1 MILRK
6 KTKRGKRLKAPQKRK
21 ISLKSV
27 FVRHFGAPLN
37 TFLPLRVLLKK
48 YPLPSLTPPPPI
60 LLASLSL
67 PNSSLQPHIFRLHY
81 LPREYFGERILKID
95 ILITAFTSIN

>member
-48 YPLPSLTPPPPI
+48 YPLPSLTPPPPNFVGVPFVAKFI
-60 LLASLSL
+60 S
-67 PNSSLQPHIFRLHY
+67 PTPY
-81 LPREYFGERILKID
+81 LPATLSPPGILWR
-95 ILITAFTSIN
+95 ANSEN